1 METKELTEEEKK
13 RIKEIDNCLLEKLKL
28 LESDTVSQKII
39 DDSGLTKE
47 EILEIRKIYLAQKLE
62 KKEEGG
68 GWDFWDE
75 RVQVENLLCQRFNFL
90 IVCYS
95 LFIAA
100 FAVISDRTSKLILL
114 SVGCIVIWLISIFV
128 RRAWFKLD
136 YNLKC
141 LFVLHEK
148 YNGIRLIDQYAANK
162 GKLIKCIL
170 KCLGIRYNRIIGSII
185 PNLMWISLAIG
196 FLAILLGWWD
206 GGVTSGT
213 MTNPNNNAQVIQ
225 SAAPSIG
232 QPTYDFP
239 ISSDPIQ
246 TSTSST
252 PSFNPVPN
260 E

>member
-1 METKELTEEEKK
+1 MGTKELSQEEKK
-13 RIKEIDNCLLEKLKL
+13 LLEKDVDELLLEKLKK
-28 LESDTVSQKII
+28 LELGSVNDDII
-39 DDSGLTKE
+39 RDSGLTKK
-47 EILEIRKIYLAQKLE
+47 EILEIRKTYITQKLE

-100 FAVISDRTSKLILL
+100 FAVIPDRTSKIILL

-148 YNGIRLIDQYAANK
+148 NNGIQLIDQYAANK

-170 KCLGIRYNRIIGSII
+170 KCLGIRYNQIIGSII

-196 FLAILLGWWD
+196 ILAISLRWWD
-206 GGVTSGT
+206 GGALREPTPPQQPIPAQQHNVYNSQCP
-213 MTNPNNNAQVIQ
+213 MEKDSFDQPPLMINPI
-225 SAAPSIG
+225 P
-232 QPTYDFP
+232 
-239 ISSDPIQ
+239 
-246 TSTSST
+246 
-252 PSFNPVPN
+252 
-260 E
+260 